1 MREIRVH
8 FGSNDRDRP
17 ELKSGE
23 TLTVDVVY
31 RAPEEIGTYEHG
43 GYARTVYRGGGGARE
58 IGVQTGGQP
67 IEVEERPIIP
77 ESPVDEPGE
86 EPGDGGFWGSVD
98 WGSLNSGSS
107 N

>member
-43 GYARTVYRGGGGARE
+43 GYARTVYRGGGGAGG
-58 IGVQTGGQP
+58 IGVPTGGQP
-67 IEVEERPIIP
+67 IEAEERPITP
-77 ESPVDEPGE
+77 EPPVDEPGE
-86 EPGDGGFWGSVD
+86 EPGDGGFWGPVD